1 MKRTFLLLFA
11 ICLLNVLPQ
20 PALAIPLVN
29 TLRFSDN
36 DEGIQGRM
44 TKMIQGKNGFIWIAT
59 FNGLVRYDGYRFE
72 KYKSLLGK
80 YPELKSN
87 RIDNIWETAAGDIWC
102 LAGENL
108 YLFKIKEDRFIHVQ
122 SALDRQR
129 AVEPRAWQLFCLE
142 NGVTWIVCLS
152 GECFRLQDD
161 DPLGTCQEIS
171 YEATS
176 YLDIA
181 KVLLDARGQEWVL
194 SKSGLYRYGSGE
206 MLSKM
211 HFIHSELS
219 SQGILM
225 LTSAAKMAFYDYYRA
240 SLEFVDFGL
249 DGLRYRMSA
258 RCDDST
264 LLVCTNKGLFSL
276 NLNTRHYSRL
286 TSADWQQVYR
296 DREGNYWG
304 IQEDYSIVS
313 LGADGKTRRYARPSD
328 HTYTNYRVRFLEDD
342 YGLLWLVFRDTDD
355 VLYLD
360 KSVQRFV
367 RPSSGH
373 RAQVARATALHEDLQ
388 GNFWYMLEHGIE
400 CLSLKNAPF
409 ERCPG
414 LLDDEVRAIARD
426 NKGRYWVSYRKQKVA
441 LYSSQR
447 QYLGNLGRDGRLH
460 NDPQY
465 SFDASVYTFKQDS
478 RGRLWLGSRAHGLFL
493 LEEQGG
499 AFHLTQFMHDEN
511 DPYSLSATAIYAV
524 EEDDRGQLWIG
535 GFDGGL
541 NLYRDG
547 KFVHYFNH
555 LGKNTSARPTIIRC
569 LKYLGNGELMIGA
582 REGLFV
588 INTHFDKEE
597 DIVFYHNQKQSDR
610 LNSMVDNDVMS
621 ILQRRSG
628 ELWISTNSGGVA
640 RITPR
645 TSYLSSELEFKA
657 VTKQQ
662 GLGSDIAYSIVE
674 DTVGALWVLSPG
686 NLSRLY
692 PDEENIVVYDDAYFS
707 HDPVFS
713 EAAPLFDKGFMVLGM
728 TDGLLSFNPA
738 SIVTDT
744 YSPKLNFTDC
754 RINNKYAYT
763 RLQQAVQTNS
773 LVLLPKERHLRI
785 EYVAIDFQEKSHL
798 KYSYFLEGVDDKWNE
813 SFNTTLVY
821 TNLPAGHHVLHLKS
835 SNSHGQ
841 WVDNEI
847 TLPIYVKPTFMQSSY
862 GQLTLVALVLL
873 LIFIVS
879 KYMSSLYFLRHRLS
893 VEREL
898 NDTKLKFFTELS
910 HELRTPLSLIDGPV
924 SELLEDKNLG
934 QRARYYLEMVQ
945 KNVRR
950 MLNTVNQILDF
961 RKLQSNKMKFLIE
974 QVNVSQYLPS
984 IAENF
989 SEIAQH
995 HQIDF
1000 RVEIADENVSL
1011 WIDREKFE
1019 KIFFNL
1025 LSNAFKYT
1033 SDGKTIT
1040 LRMTQDVKT
1049 VSVAVEDQGVGIH
1062 KDNLQR
1068 LFQPFE
1074 TVVAQNAFK
1083 PSSGIGLSL
1092 VKQFV
1097 DGLHGSI
1104 SVESQVGQG
1113 SVFRVIFLKGK
1124 EHFANDKNVE
1134 FYVADMA
1141 QDANLDAQYHTPISE
1156 MEGSADGERASV
1168 LIVEDNDELRNFTQ
1182 RILSPSYNVLLA
1194 GNGQEGLQVAKQHW
1208 PDLIITDVM
1217 MPLMDG
1223 IEMIKHI
1230 KEDDDIYAIPIIVL
1244 SAKADM
1250 SDCIEAVQM
1259 GVDDYI
1265 TKPFSTNY
1273 LKARVSALIA
1283 RHADLRK
1290 HLMELISAEGGKPV
1304 SLARLEPDTPEIK
1317 PADELFLQEVM
1328 TFMDKNIEDCAFSI
1342 DDFAAALNMGRTT
1355 FYNKLKATTGLAPV
1369 DFVQQIR
1376 IKRAVQL
1383 IESRNY
1389 SISEVAYKTGFSDPK
1404 YFSRCFKKY
1413 QGVSPSTYLKNKT
1426 EDLNATGCAHP

>member
-1 MKRTFLLLFA
+1 MKKTLLLLLA

-20 PALAIPLVN
+20 TALAIPLVN

-72 KYKSLLGK
+72 KYKSLLDK
-80 YPELKSN
+80 YSELKSS
-87 RIDNIWETAAGDIWC
+87 RFDNIWENAAGDIWC

-122 SALDRQR
+122 PLLNGQR
-129 AVEPRAWQLFCLE
+129 AVAPRAWNLFCLE
-142 NGVTWIVCLS
+142 NGITWVVCLS

-161 DPLGTCQEIS
+161 DPLATCQEMPFES
-171 YEATS
+171 TS
-176 YLDIA
+176 YLDITR
-181 KVLLDARGQEWVL
+181 VTLDDQGQEWVL
-194 SKSGLYRYGSGE
+194 TKKGLYRYGGGE
-206 MLSKM
+206 MLSNM
-211 HFIHSELS
+211 HFINSVS
-219 SQGILM
+219 CQQGMLM
-225 LTSAAKMAFYDYYRA
+225 ITSAAKMAFYHYSDA
-240 SLEFVDFGL
+240 SLDFF
-249 DGLRYRMSA
+249 DFEQNNLRYRVSA
-258 RCDDST
+258 KSDDST
-264 LLVCTNKGLFSL
+264 LLVCTSKGLYSL
-276 NLNTRHYSRL
+276 NLNNRHYQLL
-286 TSADWQQVYR
+286 TSSDWQQVYR
-296 DREGNYWG
+296 DRKGNYWG
-304 IQEDYSIVS
+304 VLDDYSIVR
-313 LGADGKTRRYARPSD
+313 LGADGKMHRYARPAD
-328 HTYTNYRVRFLEDD
+328 HNYSQYRLRFLEDD

-360 KSVQRFV
+360 EAQQRFV
-367 RPSSGH
+367 RPGVE
-373 RAQVARATALHEDLQ
+373 RKTVEARATDLHEDMQ

-409 ERCPG
+409 EHCPG
-414 LLDDEVRAIARD
+414 LLNEEVRAMTRD
-426 NKGRYWVSYRKQKVA
+426 SKGRYWVAYRQQKLA
-441 LYSSQR
+441 LYSPTR

-460 NDPQY
+460 NDRQY
-465 SFDASVYTFKQDS
+465 SFEASVYTFKQDS
-478 RGRLWLGSRAHGLFL
+478 RGRLWMGSRAHGLFL
-493 LEEQGG
+493 LEEQDGS
-499 AFHLTQFMHDEN
+499 FHLTQFIHDEN

-524 EEDDRGQLWIG
+524 EEDDRGQIWIG

-555 LGKNTSARPTIIRC
+555 LGKNTSVRPTIIRC
-569 LKYLGNGELMIGA
+569 LKHLGNGELMIGA
-582 REGLFV
+582 REGLFI

-597 DIVFYHNQKQSDR
+597 DIVFYHNQKQAD
-610 LNSMVDNDVMS
+610 LPNAMVDNDVMS

-628 ELWISTNSGGVA
+628 ELWISTNSGGIA
-640 RITPR
+640 RVLPR
-645 TSYLSSELEFKA
+645 ESYLSSELEFQPI
-657 VTKQQ
+657 TKEQ
-662 GLGSDIAYSIVE
+662 GLGSDIAYSVVE
-674 DTVGALWVLSPG
+674 DTLGSLWVVSPG
-686 NLSRLY
+686 NLSHL
-692 PDEENIVVYDDAYFS
+692 DAKGDNITVYDNDYFL

-713 EAAPLFDKGFMVLGM
+713 EAAPLFENGTMVLGM

-744 YSPKLNFTDC
+744 YCPQLNFTDC
-754 RINNKYAYT
+754 HINNMYAYT

-773 LVLLPKERHLRI
+773 LVLSPKERHLRI
-785 EYVAIDFQEKSHL
+785 EYVAVDFQEKSHL

-847 TLPIYVKPTFMQSSY
+847 RLPIYVKPTFMESVY
-862 GQLTLVALVLL
+862 GKLSLVALVLL

-924 SELLEDKNLG
+924 SELLEDKSLG
-934 QRARYYLEMVQ
+934 GQARYYLEMMQ

-1033 SDGKTIT
+1033 SDGKAIT
-1040 LRMTQDVKT
+1040 LRMTQDAKT

-1113 SVFRVIFLKGK
+1113 SVFHVTFLKGK

-1141 QDANLDAQYHTPISE
+1141 QDTNLDAQYHTPISE
-1156 MEGSADGERASV
+1156 MEGSADSERASV
-1168 LIVEDNDELRNFTQ
+1168 LIVEDNDELRSFTQ

-1194 GNGQEGLQVAKQHW
+1194 SNGQEGLQVAKQHW

-1217 MPLMDG
+1217 MPIMDG

-1259 GVDDYI
+1259 GVDDYV

-1283 RHADLRK
+1283 RHANLRK
-1290 HLMELISAEGGKPV
+1290 HLMDLISAEGGKPV

-1317 PADELFLQEVM
+1317 PADEIFLQEVM

-1413 QGVSPSTYLKNKT
+1413 QGVSPSTYMKNKT
-1426 EDLNATGCAHP
+1426 EDPNS